1 MMGEVTLI
9 DRLARMLNDAAD
21 IIREQAELLALH
33 EIKAD
38 GAEELAHKRQKLLE
52 DIENSV

>member
-21 IIREQAELLALH
+21 IIREQAELLELH
-33 EIKAD
+33 GIS
-38 GAEELAHKRQKLLE
+38 AEGCEQIAARRQKLLE
-52 DIENSV
+52 DIETHV

>member
-21 IIREQAELLALH
+21 IIQEQAELLALH
-33 EIKAD
+33 GITSD
-38 GAEELAHKRQKLLE
+38 GYKQIAAKRQNLLE
-52 DIENSV
+52 DIEAHV